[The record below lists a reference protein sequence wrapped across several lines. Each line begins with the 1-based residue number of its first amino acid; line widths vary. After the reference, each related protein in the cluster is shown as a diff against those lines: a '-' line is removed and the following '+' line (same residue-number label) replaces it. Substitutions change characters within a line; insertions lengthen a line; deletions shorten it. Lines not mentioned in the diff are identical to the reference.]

1 MHTLLISLS
10 ETPQVSKLALFV
22 PQMQATRTRRRRRQT
37 RDCVFP
43 CTLMPFHG
51 GHGFCSCSGIVLC
64 SLCAPTPRPRLML
77 RNSQR
82 QWRCDCHRSHHHKF
96 WFLRRLLLRFCL
108 PAAGNV
114 RDCLNGLAHSTEA
127 ALHLHQRGDLAWLLP
142 GLCLAGPW
150 LWLWSTSGPARRSAL
165 VGGGC
170 ALQLPRCLCSYRLW
184 MHELLSARARS
195 THPGVKQE
203 KTCSIVALGHEPS
216 AVSWLLEISICA
228 ACKSNNDFD
237 SIISL

>member
-64 SLCAPTPRPRLML
+64 SLCTPTPRPHLML

-142 GLCLAGPW
+142 GLCLAGP
-150 LWLWSTSGPARRSAL
+150 LLTVKHIRPGPEECISRRRMCVAVAALPLFLSIMDAWAPIGMSSFHTPRGKARKNLFYSCTGTWAKCSL
-165 VGGGC
+165 LI
-170 ALQLPRCLCSYRLW
+170 AWNFNLRCMQIEQRF
-184 MHELLSARARS
+184 RF
-195 THPGVKQE
+195 
-203 KTCSIVALGHEPS
+203 
-216 AVSWLLEISICA
+216 
-228 ACKSNNDFD
+228 N
-237 SIISL
+237 